1 MRVNSI
7 NNTQMFKGLLCFP
20 KSQIALNP
28 NNISA
33 IETEN
38 SFVKRIYPNVSSE
51 HQQMDI
57 FINRYGDIEGKNL
70 TVDEKKQAFHHGNV
84 SLSERGNIIMTN
96 GDKYAYK
103 GQMINLESVYSVK
116 PPPSLED
123 VLVNKKMSYVV
134 NDAINS
140 KENVVLYNVELS
152 KIERNQNEN

>member
-1 MRVNSI
+1 MRVSSI
-7 NNTQMFKGLLCFP
+7 NNAQMFKGLLCFP

-38 SFVKRIYPNVSSE
+38 SFVNRIYPNVSSE

-84 SLSERGNIIMTN
+84 SLSESGNIIMTN

-103 GQMINLESVYSVK
+103 GQMINLESVYSVT
-116 PPPSLED
+116 PPPSLEE
-123 VLVNKKMSYVV
+123 VLANKKMSNVV
-134 NDAINS
+134 NEAINS

-152 KIERNQNEN
+152 KIERN